1 MCNRTKATASSFLEG
16 PGREAGRLAV
26 LQGSL
31 TLSGES
37 PLQSFFFFS
46 AAPRDMWH
54 LNSLI
59 RDRTRLP
66 TGQAWSLNH

>member
-37 PLQSFFFFS
+37 PLQSFFFFLQL
-46 AAPRDMWH
+46 H
-54 LNSLI
+54 VTCGILI
-59 RDRTRLP
+59 P
-66 TGQAWSLNH
+66 